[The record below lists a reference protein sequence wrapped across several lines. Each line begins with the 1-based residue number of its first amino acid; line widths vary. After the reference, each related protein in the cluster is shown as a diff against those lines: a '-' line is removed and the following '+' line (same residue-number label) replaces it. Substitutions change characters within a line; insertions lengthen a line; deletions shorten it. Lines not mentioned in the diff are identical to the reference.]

1 MKRQLQKALHIA
13 VLIGFASG
21 VNASD
26 TRPNIVIILADD
38 LGWNDVGY
46 HGSEILTPHID
57 QLAAEGLVLE
67 RFYAQTSCTPTRA
80 ALLTGKSP
88 QALGI
93 YSPFSKHISTGLP
106 LSEKLLPEYFQ
117 GLGYQTVMVGKWH
130 LGFRQPDYHPLAR
143 GFEHFYGNLTGGIGY
158 WDHVHGGGLDW
169 QRNGVT
175 VREAGYATRLSIDEI
190 ERLISDR
197 DPAKPFF
204 LYAAFNAPHLPNEAP
219 ADAVARYTHLEDI
232 NRRRHAA
239 MVSELDA
246 AIGRLTARL
255 EREGILDNTLIWF
268 MSDNGGLNAS
278 AVPPALLSFSQFL
291 ERWFETPFA
300 PGTLEFIRTNSL
312 DGASDNTPFRKGK
325 QSVYEGGARVPAII
339 HWPSRLQGREY
350 PQMVT
355 VLDVLPTL
363 LAVADASEGEPAT
376 TKAVALAGV
385 NHWAAFTGTSEIAP
399 KGYFIT
405 GMDGEAFYQF
415 PWKLIALKGGG
426 TELYN
431 IAQDPME
438 QQDLSDQLP
447 EQLAIMMNEFKA
459 VERGESIH
467 TPLLHSL
474 WDMDFFGGEED
485 RPPWSELTEPSVDSR

>member
-1 MKRQLQKALHIA
+1 MHLAVFISLIA
-13 VLIGFASG
+13 TASG
-21 VNASD
+21 WTQASE
-26 TRPNIVIILADD
+26 TPPNIVIILADD

-93 YSPFSKHISTGLP
+93 YSPFSKHIATGLP
-106 LSEKLLPEYFQ
+106 LSEKLLPEYLR
-117 GLGYQTVMVGKWH
+117 GLGYQTAMVGKWH
-130 LGFRQPDYHPLAR
+130 LGFRQREYHPLAR

-175 VREAGYATRLSIDEI
+175 VREAGYATHLSIDEI
-190 ERLISDR
+190 EQLISDR
-197 DPAKPFF
+197 DPTKPLF

-219 ADAVARYTHLEDI
+219 ADAIARYSHIESV

-255 EREGILDNTLIWF
+255 EREGMLDNTLIWF
-268 MSDNGGLNAS
+268 MSDNGGLNPS
-278 AVPPALLSFSQFL
+278 AVSPALVSFSQFL
-291 ERWFETPFA
+291 ARWFETPFA

-339 HWPSRLQGREY
+339 HWPS
-350 PQMVT
+350 
-355 VLDVLPTL
+355 
-363 LAVADASEGEPAT
+363 
-376 TKAVALAGV
+376 
-385 NHWAAFTGTSEIAP
+385 
-399 KGYFIT
+399 
-405 GMDGEAFYQF
+405 
-415 PWKLIALKGGG
+415 
-426 TELYN
+426 
-431 IAQDPME
+431 
-438 QQDLSDQLP
+438 
-447 EQLAIMMNEFKA
+447 
-459 VERGESIH
+459 
-467 TPLLHSL
+467 
-474 WDMDFFGGEED
+474 
-485 RPPWSELTEPSVDSR
+485 